1 MLLRN
6 DKQPITG
13 SVERGTRSPH
23 GLKEL
28 AYMKRKSAGN
38 KAHLQPVT
46 HFFVHIGV
54 SIARVVFQCSGTKF
68 RYVTLV
74 MLQDRAHGVCVAV
87 CRCGNDRERQQIF
100 RFPNGVHHLLF
111 PPNTV

>member
-1 MLLRN
+1 
-6 DKQPITG
+6 
-13 SVERGTRSPH
+13 
-23 GLKEL
+23 
-28 AYMKRKSAGN
+28 MKRKSAGN

-74 MLQDRAHGVCVAV
+74 MLTS
-87 CRCGNDRERQQIF
+87 F
-100 RFPNGVHHLLF
+100 TWLPMLRFSLMWKDGNGVLI
-111 PPNTV
+111 